1 MSICNIKRQKTNK
14 YLFMERELPIIV
26 NQNQILLHSTDRKEK
41 ASDIESHCGD
51 VCMIFSFL
59 TATGVKQNWRRY
71 LHRRGKKKKK
81 IRKWKETLTK
91 CKVSTCQLYSCC
103 SWNCPHCINSYV
115 KILNMC
121 SINKKQ
127 KSKIHATEEIPVSL
141 LTSINCF
148 SINKVVKPSIY
159 KTRFKCETCALL
171 PDYLACHE

>member
-1 MSICNIKRQKTNK
+1 MFKILWGYWTKQPEHKVKTKTLQALTVQIFYYLTAENQCPLVATAMSLGTS
-14 YLFMERELPIIV
+14 
-26 NQNQILLHSTDRKEK
+26 ILL
-41 ASDIESHCGD
+41 G
-51 VCMIFSFL
+51 
-59 TATGVKQNWRRY
+59 G
-71 LHRRGKKKKK
+71 GKKKKK

-127 KSKIHATEEIPVSL
+127 KSKIHASEEIPVSL